1 MATVP
6 HRSPLPHDRT
16 FFDLFNEAGKNGV
29 HAATLLDEMMA
40 EWPDAG
46 TLGEQIV
53 EAEHRGDKITHSI
66 VQRLNTTE
74 VSPFDREDIHELA
87 SVLDDIVDFTDEV
100 ADYLG
105 RLQVEAPMEQ
115 SQQLAAVLVEAAQ
128 QVAGAL
134 THLRG
139 FKNITEYTVE
149 VHRLENEADR
159 IVRDAVGALFEGGID
174 PMVVI
179 RWKDI
184 YERLENAI
192 DSTERAA
199 YIIEGIVIKNA

>member
-1 MATVP
+1 
-6 HRSPLPHDRT
+6 LPSLAQILAPNEREY
-16 FFDLFNEAGKNGV
+16 FDLFEQAGANIV
-29 HAATLLDEMMA
+29 RAAGLLDEMLA
-40 EWPDAG
+40 HYPDRRELASV
-46 TLGEQIV
+46 IHDC
-53 EAEHRGDKITHSI
+53 EHEGDRISHALI
-66 VQRLNTTE
+66 QRLNHTFVT
-74 VSPFDREDIHELA
+74 PFDREDIHELA

-105 RLQVEAPMEQ
+105 VYKIEAPMEQ
-115 SQQLAAVLVEAAQ
+115 SQQLARVLTEAAR

-139 FKNITEYTVE
+139 FKNITQYTVE

-159 IVRDAVGALFEGGID
+159 IVRDAIGALFVGGID

-184 YERLENAI
+184 FERLENAI

>member
-1 MATVP
+1 MPSLAQILAP
-6 HRSPLPHDRT
+6 NEREY
-16 FFDLFNEAGKNGV
+16 FDLFERAGTNLV
-29 HAATLLDEMMA
+29 HAADLLEEMLGSY
-40 EWPDAG
+40 PDRRDLASV
-46 TLGEQIV
+46 IHDC
-53 EAEHRGDKITHSI
+53 EHEGDRIAHDVI
-66 VQRLNTTE
+66 QRLNHTFVT
-74 VSPFDREDIHELA
+74 PFDREDIYELV

-105 RLQVEAPMEQ
+105 VYKIEAPMEQ
-115 SQQLAAVLVEAAQ
+115 SQHLAKILAQAAR
-128 QVAGAL
+128 QVAEAL
-134 THLRG
+134 THFRG
-139 FKNITEYTVE
+139 FKNVTQYTVE

-159 IVRDAVGALFEGGID
+159 IARDAIGALFVDGID

>member
-1 MATVP
+1 VP
-6 HRSPLPHDRT
+6 SLAQILAPNEREY
-16 FFDLFNEAGKNGV
+16 FDLFEQAGANIV
-29 HAATLLDEMMA
+29 RAAGLLDEMLA
-40 EWPDAG
+40 SYPDRRELAG
-46 TLGEQIV
+46 VIHDC
-53 EAEHRGDKITHSI
+53 EHDGDRIAHAVI
-66 VQRLNTTE
+66 QRLNHTFVT
-74 VSPFDREDIHELA
+74 PFDREDIHELV
-87 SVLDDIVDFTDEV
+87 SVLDDIVDFIDEV

-105 RLQVEAPMEQ
+105 VYKIDAPMEQ
-115 SQQLAAVLVEAAQ
+115 SQQLAGVLVEAAG

-139 FKNITEYTVE
+139 FKNITRYTVE
-149 VHRLENEADR
+149 VHRLENEGDR
-159 IVRDAVGALFEGGID
+159 IVRDAIGSLFEGGID

>member
-1 MATVP
+1 
-6 HRSPLPHDRT
+6 LPSLSQILAPNEREY
-16 FFDLFNEAGKNGV
+16 FDLFVRAGANIARAAGLLEEMLASYPDHRDLATVIHDCEHEGDRIV
-29 HAATLLDEMMA
+29 HDL
-40 EWPDAG
+40 
-46 TLGEQIV
+46 I
-53 EAEHRGDKITHSI
+53 
-66 VQRLNTTE
+66 QRLNQTFVT
-74 VSPFDREDIHELA
+74 PFDREDIHQLA

-105 RLQVEAPMEQ
+105 VYKIEAPMEQ
-115 SQQLAAVLVEAAQ
+115 SQQLAAILSSSAQ

-134 THLRG
+134 GHLRG
-139 FKNITEYTVE
+139 FKNITQYTME

-159 IVRDAVGALFEGGID
+159 VVRDAIGALFEGGID

>member
-1 MATVP
+1 MPSLAQILAP
-6 HRSPLPHDRT
+6 NEREY
-16 FFDLFNEAGKNGV
+16 FDLFER
-29 HAATLLDEMMA
+29 
-40 EWPDAG
+40 AG
-46 TLGEQIV
+46 TTIVRATELLEEMLGSYPDRRDLATVIHDC
-53 EAEHRGDKITHSI
+53 EHEGDRIAHDVI
-66 VQRLNTTE
+66 QRLNHTFVT
-74 VSPFDREDIHELA
+74 PFDREDIYELV

-105 RLQVEAPMEQ
+105 VYKIEAPMEQ
-115 SQQLAAVLVEAAQ
+115 SQQLAGILTQAAR
-128 QVAGAL
+128 QVAEAL
-134 THLRG
+134 THFRG
-139 FKNITEYTVE
+139 FKNVTQYTVE

-159 IVRDAVGALFEGGID
+159 IVRDAIGALFVDGID

>member
-1 MATVP
+1 MPSLAQILAP
-6 HRSPLPHDRT
+6 NEREY
-16 FFDLFNEAGKNGV
+16 FDLFEQAGANIV
-29 HAATLLDEMMA
+29 RAAGLLDEMLA
-40 EWPDAG
+40 SYPDHRELASV
-46 TLGEQIV
+46 IHDC
-53 EAEHRGDKITHSI
+53 EHDGDRIAHAVI
-66 VQRLNTTE
+66 QRLNHTFVT
-74 VSPFDREDIHELA
+74 PFDREDIHELV
-87 SVLDDIVDFTDEV
+87 SVLDDIVDFIDEV

-105 RLQVEAPMEQ
+105 VYKIDAPMEQ
-115 SQQLAAVLVEAAQ
+115 SQQLAGVLVEAAG
-128 QVAGAL
+128 QVAEAL

-139 FKNITEYTVE
+139 FKDITRYTVE

-159 IVRDAVGALFEGGID
+159 IVRDAIGSLFEGGID

-199 YIIEGIVIKNA
+199 YLIEGIVIKNA

>member
-1 MATVP
+1 MPSLSQILAP
-6 HRSPLPHDRT
+6 NEREY
-16 FFDLFNEAGKNGV
+16 FDLFVRAGANIARAAGLLEEMLASYPDHRDLATVIHDCEHEGDRIV
-29 HAATLLDEMMA
+29 HDL
-40 EWPDAG
+40 
-46 TLGEQIV
+46 I
-53 EAEHRGDKITHSI
+53 
-66 VQRLNTTE
+66 QRLNQTFVT
-74 VSPFDREDIHELA
+74 PFDREDIHQLA

-105 RLQVEAPMEQ
+105 VYKIEAPMEQ
-115 SQQLAAVLVEAAQ
+115 SQQLAAILSSSAQ

-134 THLRG
+134 GHLRG
-139 FKNITEYTVE
+139 FKNITQYTME

-159 IVRDAVGALFEGGID
+159 VVRDAIGALFEGGID